1 MAYRISNGYVDVTED
16 DYEDGCSLDIST
28 QEFPKELYRKTFE
41 NKAELKALIAKG
53 FCIDED
59 EVEITAYPDGTDI
72 QFTVCTLVDDDCTQ
86 PSDIQL
92 EQWKRGELKLYVMDI
107 YFTVEKVT
115 PITAKDLKQLL

>member
-1 MAYRISNGYVDVTED
+1 MAYRISNGFVDVTED
-16 DYEDGCSLDIST
+16 DYENGCSFDIST

-41 NKAELKALIAKG
+41 TKAELKTLIAEG

-72 QFTVCTLVDDDCTQ
+72 QFTVCTMVDEACTQ

-92 EQWKRGELKLYVMDI
+92 EQWKRGEIKLYCMDI
-107 YFTVEKVT
+107 YFNVEKVEAL
-115 PITAKDLKQLL
+115 TAKDLKQLL